1 MKKIF
6 IISTLLI
13 TSFTYVNATQHCKEL
28 PGFKKIGKGSLEYI
42 KCQSNQ
48 KTDIKFNTDSTFT
61 DVVTGKKK
69 IKIPNPLTG
78 LKNIGKALKP
88 DNPLERK

>member
-1 MKKIF
+1 MKKFF
-6 IISTLLI
+6 IIIILLL
-13 TSFTYVNATQHCKEL
+13 TSFTYANATQHCKEL
-28 PGFKKIGKGSLEYI
+28 PGFKKVGKDSLEYL

-48 KTDIKFNTDSTFT
+48 KTDIKFNTDSTLT
-61 DVVTGKKK
+61 DVISGKKK